1 MVSNLS
7 LALPPLDEQK
17 RIVKK
22 VDQLMS
28 FCEELKNRLEKKQK
42 REERLNVSA
51 FSSLEQSL
59 TVEEL
64 KGSLQFV
71 LTNLPSLCTDRKQ
84 VQQLRNAIVSLAVKG
99 ILVLQDSD
107 DEPARVFLDKIKQKK
122 NN

>member
-1 MVSNLS
+1 
-7 LALPPLDEQK
+7 
-17 RIVKK
+17 
-22 VDQLMS
+22 MS